1 MKIIQVTIDA
11 TALDS
16 LPKGRINTDRL
27 NATTE
32 ADIAVQQHDDES
44 AALQDAAKF
53 ARRVRRRL
61 GLSQV
66 EFSHRINV
74 PIDTIRHH
82 PQLGTRQ
89 TLSNRGSQDTA
100 QGAGQSARGCAR
112 GTRLKEHSRIT

>member
-1 MKIIQVTIDA
+1 MKIIQVMIDA
-11 TALDS
+11 AALNS

-27 NATTE
+27 DATTE

-66 EFSHRINV
+66 EFSYRINV
-74 PIDTIRHH
+74 PIDTIRNWEQGKRS
-82 PQLGTRQ
+82 PTGAAK
-89 TLSNRGSQDTA
+89 TLLKVLDKA
-100 QGAGQSARGCAR
+100 PGAALAA
-112 GTRLKEHSRIT
+112 LD